1 MMVSNKTVHVK
12 AKLHIYMLFKRF
24 RLALVLA
31 QRAAIFYLKWRKKP
45 YAAFYAK
52 RQNKNALRDHQ
63 KAVGGLWEEIGRL
76 QFDYVASKGLKPEDK
91 LLDLGC
97 GSLRGG
103 RWFIHYLQVGN
114 YWGIDISHNILEAG
128 KRVLVNE
135 GLADKNANL
144 IVNHGLT
151 FKELEGRKFDY
162 ILAHSVFTHMPEED
176 IEKCFRNLHK
186 ILKRKGA
193 FFTTFK
199 EGHRHRMF
207 HKIAMGFRYPAS
219 FFHSLGEKYG
229 YSVRVDDTFVHPR
242 RQKMLEIRLKRQAS

>member
-1 MMVSNKTVHVK
+1 MMVSNKTVRAK

-24 RLALVLA
+24 YLALVLA

-45 YAAFYAK
+45 YAEFYAK
-52 RQNKNALRDHQ
+52 RQNKKALRDPQ

-76 QFDYVASKGLKPEDK
+76 QFDYVASKGFKPEDK

-103 RWFIHYLQVGN
+103 RWFIRYLQVGN

-128 KRVLVNE
+128 KQVLVNE
-135 GLADKNANL
+135 GLEDKKPNL

-151 FKELEGRKFDY
+151 FKELEGCKFDY
-162 ILAHSVFTHMPEED
+162 ILAQSVFTHMPEED
-176 IEKCFRNLHK
+176 IEECFRNLNK
-186 ILKRKGA
+186 ILRPAGA
-193 FFTTFK
+193 FFATFN

-207 HKIAMGFRYPAS
+207 HKIAMVFRYPAS
-219 FFHSLGEKYG
+219 LFHSLGEEYG

-242 RQKMLEIRLKRQAS
+242 GQKMLEIRFKRQAS